1 MFVAPG
7 AAMWEGSKRGAYPTD
22 ALSEGAH
29 GPGKASRG
37 IGRKLLEEAAEFFS
51 DPSSEEAADVL
62 MVILAIAYREGWNLP
77 SAINKKFDIV
87 SGRNQKSR
95 DSTRPLKEE
104 A

>member
-1 MFVAPG
+1 MTIDSQVERIG
-7 AAMWEGSKRGAYPTD
+7 KWHVETY
-22 ALSEGAH
+22 